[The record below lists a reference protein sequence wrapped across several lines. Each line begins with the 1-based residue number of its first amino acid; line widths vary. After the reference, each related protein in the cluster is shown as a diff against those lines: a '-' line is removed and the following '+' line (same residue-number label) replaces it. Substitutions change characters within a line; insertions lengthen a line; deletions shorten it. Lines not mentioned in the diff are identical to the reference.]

1 MNAVTTPEHDL
12 ETIDK
17 MSLLHPASSVTDLR
31 DNGPSIIKKGQGNF
45 IFDTNNV
52 RYLDAV
58 AGLWCVNVG
67 YGRQELA
74 DAMSSS
80 AQNLGYYHS
89 FSNAS
94 NADQILL
101 GQELL
106 RVAPQNLSKVFFGSG
121 GSDANDTLLKIA
133 WHYHAIRGNSK
144 KVKIIARDQAYH
156 GTSISTAS
164 LTGLP
169 SFHKDYP
176 LPLDFVLHTGCPH
189 YYRFAQDGETETEFC
204 DRLVSEVARLI
215 EQEGADNI
223 AAFIA
228 EPIQAAGGI
237 IVPPK
242 GYFEK
247 LHPLLKTNN
256 ILLIADEVVCGM
268 GRLGHW
274 FASPEF
280 GMQPDMIALAK
291 GLTSGY
297 FPLSA
302 AMISDDVYQV
312 LLEGSAKHGAFY
324 HGYTYSGHPVGAA
337 VARANLALMHQEN
350 LLAKTRENGEYL
362 HEKLRS
368 EVLPHPLVGE
378 IRGRGLLAGIQLVT
392 NKQTRELPAP
402 AQKWPQMLAAAI
414 RAEGVIVRPLPS
426 VATLAMSPPFTI
438 TREEIDIVITAIL
451 KALAAF
457 K

>member
-1 MNAVTTPEHDL
+1 MTTPEHDL

-74 DAMSSS
+74 DAMASS

-106 RVAPQNLSKVFFGSG
+106 GMAPQNLSKVFFGSG

-176 LPLDFVLHTGCPH
+176 LPLDFVLRTGCPH

-204 DRLVSEVARLI
+204 DRLISEVARLI

-247 LHPLLKTNN
+247 LQPLLKANN

-280 GMQPDMIALAK
+280 GMQPDVIALAK

-312 LLEGSAKHGAFY
+312 LLEASAKHGAFY

-350 LLAKTRENGEYL
+350 LLVKTRENGEYL

-402 AQKWPQMLAAAI
+402 AQKWPQMLAGAI

-426 VATLAMSPPFTI
+426 VATLAMSPPLTI